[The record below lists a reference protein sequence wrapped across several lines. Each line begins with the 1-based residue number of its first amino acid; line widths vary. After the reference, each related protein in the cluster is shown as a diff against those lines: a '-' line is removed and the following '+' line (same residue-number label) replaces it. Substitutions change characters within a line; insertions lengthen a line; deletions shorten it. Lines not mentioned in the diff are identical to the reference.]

1 MYTLPVYEIKAIGNV
16 KGAMFAPN
24 SDTDSI
30 PNDGNPLVAN
40 EHKSVRVS
48 KIASARMRQVKL
60 KVRKSQKANYL
71 PYFNIFQKKNEQ
83 DNSAIIALGQ
93 NQQRFLSL

>member
-48 KIASARMRQVKL
+48 KIASARMR
-60 KVRKSQKANYL
+60 
-71 PYFNIFQKKNEQ
+71 
-83 DNSAIIALGQ
+83 
-93 NQQRFLSL
+93 

>member
-16 KGAMFAPN
+16 NGAMFAPK
-24 SDTDSI
+24 SDTESI

-48 KIASARMRQVKL
+48 KIASARMRYVH
-60 KVRKSQKANYL
+60 
-71 PYFNIFQKKNEQ
+71 
-83 DNSAIIALGQ
+83 
-93 NQQRFLSL
+93 RF